1 MTQRQEIV
9 TVLPEYVA
17 EHLNAPFKVVLKNSV
32 RQIIDD
38 CGNVEKIVIPNP
50 RGLLKQV
57 AITRLLFPRKLSGAD
72 IKFVRKSLKIKAIEL
87 ADMLGI
93 TPEHLSRCESGERV
107 LSPGVEKCMRLSV
120 ILDNFKLPEEAEEAC
135 VSNEKIRLKI
145 EEFQEAI
152 RRLQEVIR
160 GMPISSVYDHE
171 EQLEL
176 HFYIRRDSSQ
186 QSSADDDEEDWTD
199 RLPEAA

>member
-17 EHLNAPFKVVLKNSV
+17 EHLNSPFKVVLKNSV
-32 RQIIDD
+32 RLISDDRGNTKKII
-38 CGNVEKIVIPNP
+38 IPNP

-57 AITRLLFPRKLSGAD
+57 AITRLLYPRKLSGAD
-72 IKFVRKSLKIKAIEL
+72 IKFIRKSLKIKAIEL
-87 ADMLGI
+87 AEMLGI

-120 ILDNFKLPEEAEEAC
+120 ILDNFKLPEDAEEAC
-135 VSNEKIRLKI
+135 VNNENLRSKI
-145 EEFQEAI
+145 EAFEEAI
-152 RRLQEVIR
+152 RRLQDVIR
-160 GMPISSVYDHE
+160 GMPISSVYGHE

-176 HFYIRRDSSQ
+176 YFYIRRNPVQ
-186 QSSADDDEEDWTD
+186 QSNIGTDDDDWTD